1 MPRKKNKPEKIQDV
15 LSEIKFYWEKYWRK
29 FLAPIKK
36 FAPFPDLLWAQKK
49 WFREFMEYYLN
60 KLFDEINPIQDIGE
74 ERLVLT
80 ITDLKVSMPE
90 VDEETCKKRELTYWG
105 IISWKVK
112 LVDSQTGE
120 VLFNKRANIW
130 ILPVMTKWW
139 SYIINWV
146 ERVVINQIIRSFGIF
161 FTYDKKAYTYSF
173 KLIPEQWPW
182 VEVTIEK
189 SWNVVVRI
197 NKSRKF
203 PVTTLLRVFGF
214 ETDESIKELFKD
226 VFEEDDFDYISFTLQ
241 KDPTSN
247 ALDAAKY
254 IYNKLRPWEVID
266 PESALDYIRS
276 LFLDPNK
283 IKLWRIAR
291 RKINSKLWISKSLD
305 SAESDLFD
313 AEDLIAAIK
322 YLVSL
327 ANQKRW
333 YYIDDID
340 HLSNRRIRTMWEVL
354 YNHLKPIMRR
364 FAKSVKWKLSVL
376 NTEEPVKLTDIV
388 NFKII
393 DNAIKSFFATSPLS
407 QFLDQTNPLCELE
420 HKRRITA
427 LWPGGLKRETA
438 TFEVRD
444 VHPSHYGRI
453 CPIETPEG
461 QNIWLVIYQ
470 ALYSRI
476 NEDGFL
482 ETPAIRV
489 WKEVRAKKEE
499 LVNKIADE
507 DILDKNGNI
516 IVKDNEYIDEE
527 AAEKIEAE
535 YGKLWKM
542 IKVRPFLMKD
552 SKTWEYVVDW
562 ISPEQDEKVIIAD
575 VTIPIDEYGNILEKR
590 VPARHYMEM
599 EMYHVNDITHIDVNP
614 SQVFSA
620 NTSLI
625 PFVDHDDAVRAA
637 MGTNMQRQA
646 VPLIKPEAPLVWT
659 WLEWD
664 IAEMTYA
671 VIKAEDD
678 GEVIYVDG
686 KRVKVKYDNLWV
698 KEYELITFRRSN
710 QKTVI
715 HQKPKVSLGQKVKK
729 WDILAEW
736 PSVVDGEIAL
746 WKNLRVAFMPWE
758 WYNYEDAIVISE
770 RLVKDDELTSIHIE
784 EYEVEVADTKL
795 GPEITT
801 NDIPGVSLSKLKDL
815 DENGIVRIWTY
826 VKWGDILVWKITPK
840 SEWDLTPE
848 EKLIQAIFGDKS
860 KSYKDTSLYMPSGSE
875 GKVIDVVILDAK
887 KGDNLPAWIRQKI
900 KVYVASTRKI
910 EVWDKLAWRHWNK
923 GIIAVVV
930 PEEDMP
936 FTADGKPVD
945 IVLNPLGVISRM
957 NIWQTLETQLGLV
970 AKALWT
976 KFAVPLFSNFS
987 VDDLKKLLVKVW
999 LPEDWKVDLYDGRTW
1014 EKYKNKVTVWYMH
1027 ILKLIHMVEDKIHA
1041 RSVWPYSLI
1050 TQQPLWGKA
1059 REWGQRFGEME
1070 VWALEAYG
1078 AVYTLQEMLTIKSDD
1093 IVWRNKTYEAI
1104 VKWWKVKIGWLPESF
1119 NYLVFILK
1127 WLAQNIIP
1135 LTKEEIDKIHK
1146 ERIEKIVKLWLR
1158 WITASTDEVKD
1169 ELKVY
1174 EDKDEKRS
1182 VVDSVLEEMSE
1193 FGDLE

>member
-1 MPRKKNKPEKIQDV
+1 MSKNNNLDIQTFGEKNGRV
-15 LSEIKFYWEKYWRK
+15 
-29 FLAPIKK
+29 FLKPIKK
-36 FAPFPDLLWAQKK
+36 FAQFPDLLDAQKK
-49 WFREFMEYYLN
+49 WFVQFIEYYLN
-60 KLFDEINPIQDIGE
+60 KLFEEINPIEDIGW
-74 ERLVLT
+74 ERLYLT

-90 VDEETCKKRELTYWG
+90 VDEETCKKKELTYWW
-105 IISWKVK
+105 IITWRVK
-112 LVDSQTGE
+112 LVNSQTGE

-139 SYIINWV
+139 SYIINGV
-146 ERVVINQIIRSFGIF
+146 ERVVINQIIRSFGLF
-161 FTYDKKAYTYSF
+161 FTYDRKTLTYSF

-182 VEVTIEK
+182 LEVTIEK
-189 SWNVVVRI
+189 SWNIVVRI

-203 PVTTLLRVFGF
+203 PVTSLLRVFGF

-226 VFEEDDFDYISFTLQ
+226 VFEEDDFDYISYTLQ
-241 KDPTSN
+241 KDPTTN

-254 IYNKLRPWEVID
+254 IYSKLRPGEIID
-266 PESALDYIRS
+266 AESALDYIKS
-276 LFLDPNK
+276 LFLDPTK
-283 IKLWRIAR
+283 IQLGRIAR
-291 RKINSKLWISKSLD
+291 RKINAKLGIKKPLEWNEANI
-305 SAESDLFD
+305 FD
-313 AEDLIAAIK
+313 AEDLVAALK

-327 ANQKRW
+327 ANQKRG

-340 HLSNRRIRTMWEVL
+340 HLANRRIRTMWEVL
-354 YNHLKPIMRR
+354 YNHLKPFVRR
-364 FAKSVKWKLSVL
+364 FAKSVRWKLSIL
-376 NTEEPVKLTDIV
+376 NIEDNIKLTDIA

-470 ALYSRI
+470 ALYSRV

-482 ETPAIRV
+482 ETPAVRIA
-489 WKEVRAKKEE
+489 KEVNPKKEE
-499 LVNKIADE
+499 LIGRIADE
-507 DILDKNGNI
+507 DILDRKGNV
-516 IVKDNEYIDEE
+516 IVKDNEYIDEK
-527 AAEKIEAE
+527 AAKKIEKE
-535 YGKLWKM
+535 YSKLWKK
-542 IKVRPFLMKD
+542 IKVRPFLLKD
-552 SKTWEYVVDW
+552 KKTGEYVIDW
-562 ISPEQDEKVIIAD
+562 IWPEMDEKVIIAD
-575 VTIPIDEYGNILEKR
+575 ATTPIDENGNILTKR
-590 VPARHYMEM
+590 VAWRHYMEM
-599 EMYHVNDITHIDVNP
+599 EMFHVNDITHMDVNP
-614 SQVFSA
+614 SQIFSA

-659 WLEWD
+659 GLEWD
-664 IAEMTYA
+664 VAEMTYA
-671 VIKAEDD
+671 VIKAEDE
-678 GEVIYVDG
+678 GEVIYVDWS
-686 KRVKVKYDNLWV
+686 RVKVKYKNLWM

-715 HQKPKVSLGQKVKK
+715 HQRPKVSLWDKVKK
-729 WDILAEW
+729 WDILAEG
-736 PSVVDGEIAL
+736 PSVVDWEIAL

-801 NDIPGVSLSKLKDL
+801 NDIPGVSLSKLKNL

-826 VKWGDILVWKITPK
+826 VKGGDILVWKITPK

-860 KSYKDTSLYMPSGSE
+860 KSYKDTSLYMPSWSE
-875 GKVIDVVILDAK
+875 WKVIDVVILDSK

-936 FTADGKPVD
+936 FTKDGKPVD

-957 NIWQTLETQLGLV
+957 NIWQTLETQLWLV
-970 AKALWT
+970 AKALGK
-976 KFAVPLFSNFS
+976 KFAVPLFSDFS
-987 VDDLKKLLVKVW
+987 TEDLKNLLVKVG
-999 LPEDWKVDLYDGRTW
+999 LPEDGKMEIYDWRTW

-1059 REWGQRFGEME
+1059 REWGQRFWEME

-1093 IVWRNKTYEAI
+1093 VIGRNKTYEAI
-1104 VKWWKVKIGWLPESF
+1104 IRWGKIKVWGLPESF

-1135 LTKEEIDKIHK
+1135 LTKDQIDKIHK
-1146 ERIEKIVKLWLR
+1146 ERVEKIVKLWLR
-1158 WITASTDEVKD
+1158 GITATPDEVKD
-1169 ELKVY
+1169 ELIVY
-1174 EDKDEKRS
+1174 EDKEEKKT
-1182 VVDSVLEEMSE
+1182 VVDNVLEDMAE